1 MTVFFI
7 SMATIRK
14 QSIYSSI
21 YIYAGFAIGA
31 FNVLF
36 LFPKFFTPEE
46 FGLTRILMD
55 IALILSM
62 ICTAG
67 TLPVALKFYPFY
79 KHYLPKEKNELPT
92 LVFILGVIMCSLLYF
107 SFPYI
112 EPIALKKFSSRSP
125 ILADHL
131 KLVIPLT
138 ISLVA
143 LSMLEVFAW
152 IIGKTIL
159 ANFLKEFMFRIVV
172 LLVIL
177 AWVLGMIK
185 DYNVFIELYAYL
197 YFIPVVILAWVLM
210 RSQSFQ
216 LVFKKSKVTTK
227 FSGMMARFGGAYFL
241 GNILNVIAKTN
252 DTIIIASQSSGG
264 LADAAIFTIATYL
277 ITVMDVPQRSMVS
290 AATPQIAQAWKD
302 KDLAKLDR
310 LYKKTALNL
319 LVIASGILGVV
330 ILNLP
335 AFIHV
340 LGPNYAG
347 MSMLMLIL
355 GLSKLVDLGTG
366 MNTQIL
372 QLSKHWMIDLLTN
385 MFFVVASIF
394 LNYFLTKSY
403 GILGT
408 AIGSFIAVVLFNF
421 IRFFYIKKIYA
432 LQPFSWRNG
441 LTIMVAAV
449 MTFALYSIEFH
460 DYIWINQALKSALF
474 ILAFAF
480 FVIRFNISP
489 DITELYNMARSRVMH
504 RRS

>member
-1 MTVFFI
+1 MAVFLF

-62 ICTAG
+62 ICSAG

-79 KHYLPKEKNELPT
+79 NHYLPKEKNELPT
-92 LVFILGVIMCSLLYF
+92 MVLMISMLMCALLYF
-107 SFPYI
+107 TFPLI
-112 EPIALKKFSSRSP
+112 EPIALRKFADRSP
-125 ILADHL
+125 ILSNYL
-131 KLVIPLT
+131 RLVIPLT

-143 LSMLEVFAW
+143 VSMLEVFAW

-159 ANFLKEFMFRIVV
+159 ANFLKEFMFRLIV
-172 LLVIL
+172 LLMIL
-177 AWVLGMIK
+177 AWILGIVK
-185 DYNVFIELYAYL
+185 EYSFFITLYAYL
-197 YFIPVVILAWVLM
+197 YFIPAIILAWVLI
-210 RSQSFQ
+210 RSRSYR
-216 LVFKKSKVTTK
+216 LVFSKSNVTQK
-227 FSGMMARFGGAYFL
+227 LSGTMFKFGGAYFM
-241 GNILNVIAKTN
+241 GSILNVVAKTN
-252 DTIIIASQSSGG
+252 DTIIIASQSTGG

-290 AATPQIAQAWKD
+290 AAIPQIAQAWKD

-319 LVIASGILGVV
+319 LVIAAGILGVV
-330 ILNLP
+330 ILNIP

-340 LGPNYAG
+340 LGPTYAN
-347 MSMLMLIL
+347 MSILMLIL
-355 GLSKLVDLGTG
+355 GLSKLIDLGTG
-366 MNTQIL
+366 MNAHIL
-372 QLSKHWMIDLLTN
+372 QLSKHWRIDLFSN
-385 MFFVVASIF
+385 MFFVLVSIM
-394 LNYFLTKSY
+394 LNYLLTRSY
-403 GILGT
+403 GIIGT
-408 AIGSFIAVVLFNF
+408 AIGSLIAVVLFNF
-421 IRFFYIKKIYA
+421 IRFYFIKKIYG

-441 LTIMVAAV
+441 LTLLVAASL
-449 MTFALYSIEFH
+449 TFALYSIKFH
-460 DYIWINQALKSALF
+460 DFIWINLFLKSVLF
-474 ILAFAF
+474 FLAFAF
-480 FVIRFNISP
+480 IVIRFNISP
-489 DITELYNMARSRVMH
+489 DITELYHMARNRIMR

>member
-1 MTVFFI
+1 
-7 SMATIRK
+7 MATIRK

-55 IALILSM
+55 IALIFAM

-79 KHYLPKEKNELPT
+79 KHYLPKEKNDLIT
-92 LVFILGVIMCSLLYF
+92 LVLSIGVLMCLLLWI
-107 SFPYI
+107 SFPFI
-112 EPIALKKFSSRSP
+112 EPIALKKFAARSP
-125 ILADHL
+125 ILVNHL

-152 IIGKTIL
+152 IIGKTIV
-159 ANFLKEFMFRIVV
+159 ANFLKEFLFRIVV

-177 AWVLGMIK
+177 AWIFGLVK
-185 DYNVFIELYAYL
+185 DYNLFIGIYAYL
-197 YFIPVVILAWVLM
+197 YFIPVVLLAWVII
-210 RSQSFQ
+210 RSKTFL
-216 LVFKKSKVTTK
+216 LVFKKSNVTHK
-227 FSGMMARFGGAYFL
+227 LSGTMVRFGGAYFL
-241 GNILNVIAKTN
+241 GNILNVVAKTN
-252 DTIIIASQSSGG
+252 DTIIIASQSKGG

-277 ITVMDVPQRSMVS
+277 ITVMDVPQRSLVS
-290 AATPQIAQAWKD
+290 VSTPQIAQAWKD
-302 KDLAKLDR
+302 KDMAKLER

-330 ILNLP
+330 ILNIP
-335 AFIHV
+335 VFIHV
-340 LGPNYAG
+340 LGPAYAG
-347 MSMLMLIL
+347 MSMLMFIL
-355 GLSKLVDLGTG
+355 GLSKLIDLGTG

-372 QLSKHWMIDLLTN
+372 QLSKHWRIDLLTN
-385 MFFVVASIF
+385 MLFVVVSII
-394 LNYFLTKSY
+394 LNYLLTRSY

-408 AIGSFIAVVLFNF
+408 AIGSLIAVVLFNF
-421 IRFFYIKKIYA
+421 IRFYYIKRIYA

-441 LTIMVAAV
+441 LTLIVAASLTAV
-449 MTFALYSIEFH
+449 LYLLQFH
-460 DYIWINQALKSALF
+460 EMIWINLAVKSIFF
-474 ILAFAF
+474 ILAFGYF
-480 FVIRFNISP
+480 IIRANISP
-489 DITELYNMARSRVMH
+489 DITELYAMVRKKLMRPRS
-504 RRS
+504 